1 MGFSRVTVVKIMCV
15 IIGTS
20 TTALALDVHSV
31 RQGGNASVMLSANV
45 NGYAAVS
52 ELSSLNAARPFY
64 VHERVDPTI
73 LRSDQRDRFDV
84 SVVEK
89 TETRLQVALL
99 ISNVQV
105 DDGGVYVLS
114 VRETK
119 DRQAIIDY
127 TYEAYV
133 DVVVPPGK
141 AECNISHY
149 SAGKRAVL
157 CRASAGTDTGG
168 DIICYQ
174 DSERIPAIGSTVST
188 VHSSDLI
195 TANFLV
201 HAYSPISC
209 CSAGTNETKSQDSC
223 LDFVGK
229 LSSNGNFQTDLPS
242 DAPAFTND
250 QPGIVTS
257 TQLLREKDALSS
269 SSPET
274 LPEYD
279 QKRELSFGSVL
290 KISMVFVSV
299 LVIGVSVVLV
309 CLVVKIQKSLRRIKN
324 VNSGLKNEHILNNI
338 LTAKQSKDIT
348 LLPNS
353 QDFQVKPMKCVGMT

>member
-1 MGFSRVTVVKIMCV
+1 MIMGFSRVTVVKIMCV

-31 RQGGNASVMLSANV
+31 RQGENASVTFSANV

-99 ISNVQV
+99 ITNVQV

-119 DRQAIIDY
+119 DGQAIDY
-127 TYEAYV
+127 IYDVYV

-149 SAGKRAVL
+149 TAGKREVS

-174 DSERIPAIGSTVST
+174 DSERILAIGST
-188 VHSSDLI
+188 VHSSDII

-242 DAPAFTND
+242 DAPTFTND

-274 LPEYD
+274 IPEYD
-279 QKRELSFGSVL
+279 QKREISFGSVI

-299 LVIGVSVVLV
+299 LVIGVSVLLV
-309 CLVVKIQKSLRRIKN
+309 CLVVKIQKSLRRY
-324 VNSGLKNEHILNNI
+324 
-338 LTAKQSKDIT
+338 
-348 LLPNS
+348 
-353 QDFQVKPMKCVGMT
+353 